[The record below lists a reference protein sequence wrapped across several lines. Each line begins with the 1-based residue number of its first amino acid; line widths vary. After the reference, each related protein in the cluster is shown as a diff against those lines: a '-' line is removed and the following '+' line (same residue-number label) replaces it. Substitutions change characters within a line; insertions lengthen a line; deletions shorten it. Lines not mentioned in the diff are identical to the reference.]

1 MWTDTFLDAGN
12 MSCTNTFKRNTFLL
26 VMPGD
31 VQLVVVV
38 ADEAVEPDSLLCALD
53 LQRSGRVRWT
63 KQKHLSCIA
72 TTTSLNAKMYCKDL
86 KYILNCV

>member
-1 MWTDTFLDAGN
+1 M
-12 MSCTNTFKRNTFLL
+12 FLL

-38 ADEAVEPDSLLCALD
+38 ADEAVESDSLLCALD

-63 KQKHLSCIA
+63 KQKF
-72 TTTSLNAKMYCKDL
+72 KCKDGL
-86 KYILNCV
+86 

>member
-1 MWTDTFLDAGN
+1 
-12 MSCTNTFKRNTFLL
+12 
-26 VMPGD
+26 MPGD

-63 KQKHLSCIA
+63 NESQHLSCIA
-72 TTTSLNAKMYCKDL
+72 TTTSLNVKMYCKD
-86 KYILNCV
+86 